1 MPPSS
6 EESQRVHGS
15 LAAPALSNS
24 SGWASGCGRRP
35 PLGARRRNEGPEW
48 WRRWGADAE
57 AFPLQLRRPATQQ
70 IPWPHLALQLSGL
83 DGEVD
88 FPLLRPPGPEGTALT
103 PGGLG
108 PGWLGQGTG
117 APGAPSGLSAPDRSL
132 KVLTLGF
139 SHTYQTL

>member
-6 EESQRVHGS
+6 EDFQRLHGS

-24 SGWASGCGRRP
+24 SGWASGCGRQP
-35 PLGARRRNEGPEW
+35 SLGARGRNAGPER

-70 IPWPHLALQLSGL
+70 IPWPHLALLLSGL

-88 FPLLRPPGPEGTALT
+88 FPVLQPPAPEGTALT

-117 APGAPSGLSAPDRSL
+117 ALGAPSGLSAPGQPHPPGTPL
-132 KVLTLGF
+132 HLAFLEGG
-139 SHTYQTL
+139 